1 MTLVPDLIRFLHK
14 INGFVAFIVGV
25 IGNILLIYFVWTHK
39 SNVAKVYK
47 RMLIQLAI
55 IDLIF
60 AVITVFIEPMSI
72 VIEGNQYFI
81 QNGFFTEMAHP
92 WNHFLLM
99 FWLSTFYF
107 SFISVCIQY
116 IFRYLVLCRNIQFSG
131 KLYQTFF
138 VFPFLVSV
146 GLFWLFLHAYWPDPL
161 SCFQINVLELAQI
174 INNRKCSGFLM
185 ASRIKAANPLAKWVV
200 IIAVLIVATN
210 YSIIIFCTL
219 KIRKSLKIAELS
231 QQTQVLH
238 KEMTKTLFVQAVSP
252 LLVSMG
258 PTLYAVFCIMFL
270 QTAIE
275 SMILAIVFISWL
287 PAINSFSTI
296 FLIKQFRNR
305 IFCLKPSATILES
318 VNIGFFSRR
327 LYTISSSH
335 VA

>member
-138 VFPFLVSV
+138 
-146 GLFWLFLHAYWPDPL
+146 
-161 SCFQINVLELAQI
+161 I
-174 INNRKCSGFLM
+174 INNGKCSGFLM